1 LYDDCVRLA
10 RNYSLPAGRGSVTA
24 RVFPENR
31 GLRAAWLEAWRP
43 AAGQAQQERAI
54 IVEDDL
60 ELAPQWFAWLRQAWA
75 AYGDRQDL
83 AGVALSRQY
92 LMLKVLYTNKKGNL
106 VFLI

>member
-1 LYDDCVRLA
+1 MRLA